1 MSLIIIGTVGCHH
14 TGDEGWMAYLPIKL
28 KTDDLFL
35 TLAETEIARQ
45 DYCHFY
51 LRGGEDWENIAR
63 CDFPEDH
70 QYMHVYR
77 ELLRALET
85 AMATGVACESE
96 KLDVPLTPADSGFV
110 PVPENNLRR
119 RKRKNEDFIEKYPN
133 YLKHD
138 LTELIK
144 AEEEEAVTGQ
154 TCWHMDCLLDE
165 LYNSI
170 GAAYR
175 EKKISKEEAKYLY
188 KRYLGMNVSLEDV

>member
-1 MSLIIIGTVGCHH
+1 MSFKIVGTVGCRH

-70 QYMHVYR
+70 DYMHVYR
-77 ELLRALET
+77 ELLRALAT

-96 KLDVPLTPADSGFV
+96 KLDVPLTPAESGFV
-110 PVPENNLRR
+110 PVSEKNL
-119 RKRKNEDFIEKYPN
+119 
-133 YLKHD
+133 
-138 LTELIK
+138 
-144 AEEEEAVTGQ
+144 
-154 TCWHMDCLLDE
+154 
-165 LYNSI
+165 
-170 GAAYR
+170 
-175 EKKISKEEAKYLY
+175 
-188 KRYLGMNVSLEDV
+188 

>member
-1 MSLIIIGTVGCHH
+1 MPLVIVGTVGCRH
-14 TGDEGWMAYLPIKL
+14 TGDEGWMAYMPIKL
-28 KTDDLFL
+28 KTDDLYL

-77 ELLRALET
+77 ELLCALET

-138 LTELIK
+138 LTELYF
-144 AEEEEAVTGQ
+144 ERLQE
-154 TCWHMDCLLDE
+154 
-165 LYNSI
+165 
-170 GAAYR
+170 
-175 EKKISKEEAKYLY
+175 
-188 KRYLGMNVSLEDV
+188 